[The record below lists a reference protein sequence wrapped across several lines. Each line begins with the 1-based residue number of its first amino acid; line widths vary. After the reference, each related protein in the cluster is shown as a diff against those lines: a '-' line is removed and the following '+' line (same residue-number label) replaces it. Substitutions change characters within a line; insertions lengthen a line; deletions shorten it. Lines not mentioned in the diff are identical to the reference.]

1 MGAQQLASHT
11 NLTLV
16 TIREGRTAASHTE
29 KFRDMKTLP
38 HVTQPD
44 NKQRQDSKPGLATLR
59 TGLVLIP
66 RKCLL
71 GDSLFPFPSV
81 QCSGSHRWSGCQ
93 ERGLTRGSRVG
104 GPEVP
109 GDKREKGKRNR
120 VRSKE
125 RASKTLRYAR
135 IFLGRSLRRCGSKN
149 LVTWLRS

>member
-1 MGAQQLASHT
+1 MGAQQLTSHT

-16 TIREGRTAASHTE
+16 TIHESGTAASHTE
-29 KFRDMKTLP
+29 TFRDMKILP

-44 NKQRQDSKPGLATLR
+44 NKQRQDSNPGLATLG

-81 QCSGSHRWSGCQ
+81 QCSGSPRWRGCQ
-93 ERGLTRGSRVG
+93 ERGLTSGVG

-120 VRSKE
+120 VSTKE

-135 IFLGRSLRRCGSKN
+135 IFLGRALRRRGSKQRVTSLRS
-149 LVTWLRS
+149 